1 MNNKKLI
8 AKIIPALKLPRDVM
22 QVFSYVVPSKFE
34 KGIKTGML
42 VEVFFR
48 NKKIVG
54 VVYDLKKEVIKKTGY
69 KLNTIENLLDDSVS
83 LSKEQIKLAEY
94 ISEYYYT
101 PLSLVIKTI
110 VPSITKNKARKK
122 IELRAC
128 PCSGQACLSTTGD
141 KTLLVHNLQ
150 AERHNLYGDI
160 IKKDIRGKSQTLIL
174 FPEYFDVYNSAGFYK
189 NKFGEN
195 KVAILTS
202 ELTKNQYFSEWQK
215 IKDGSAQII
224 IGTRQAIFASFKNLK
239 LIIVD
244 DEHSSSYKQWD
255 MNPRYHSTK
264 VAEKLA
270 EIWKAKIVLSSP
282 APSVGS
288 YYGVKDKMYFQDN
301 APHPSPLPQQCP
313 SPQPS
318 PVGRGSTNSPFQ
330 KGGRGDFVVI
340 DINAERQKKNYSV
353 LSEDLQDSLLENI
366 YKRKQAIIFIPRL
379 GNNTITQ
386 CRDCHWIAQC
396 KNCET
401 TLVSYG
407 SYLYCQKCQEKIE
420 LIKKCPKCQ
429 GQNVNSFGYGSEKI
443 EGEIKKLFE
452 NKNIKIVRLD
462 SDIIKNK
469 SKQLK
474 IYKNF
479 INKKID
485 ILIGTQMVLKNWNL
499 ENLALTAI
507 LFPEIIFNQPEF
519 NSREKSFQFLMSL
532 CNKAIENHQVI
543 IQTQK
548 PDNELFKLCFT
559 LFRSLAPKL
568 RSQAPEKLNDIE
580 KFYTE
585 EIKNRKAILKNGIG
599 YPPFSQLIKLIYK
612 DFNSQNCQV
621 EAERMFR
628 ALDSKIKNDQK
639 LKNKFEIIK
648 PFPASNYK
656 EFNKYRWHII
666 IKSVCE
672 DLELRNSLLNLVK
685 KNWIIDVDPDSVL

>member
-1 MNNKKLI
+1 MNDKKLI
-8 AKIIPALKLPRDVM
+8 AKIIPATKLPRDVT
-22 QVFSYVVPSKFE
+22 QVFSYVTPSKFE
-34 KGIKTGML
+34 KKIKIGML

-48 NKKIVG
+48 NRKIVG
-54 VVYDLKKEVIKKTGY
+54 VVYDLKKEAIKKTGY
-69 KLNTIENLLDDSVS
+69 KLNIIENLLDDSVS

-94 ISEYYYT
+94 ISAYYYT

-110 VPSITKNKARKK
+110 IPTITKNKPRKK
-122 IELRAC
+122 IELKSVILSLSKDNMVR
-128 PCSGQACLSTTGD
+128 QAHHDTQQTRDDIIKKIKL
-141 KTLLVHNLQ
+141 KNKILFIHNLQ
-150 AERHNLYGDI
+150 AERHCLYSEILRQAQDD
-160 IKKDIRGKSQTLIL
+160 IKKAQILIL
-174 FPEYFDVYNSAGFYK
+174 FPEYFDVYNFAGFYK
-189 NKFGEN
+189 DRFGEN
-195 KVAILTS
+195 KIAILTS
-202 ELTKNQYFSEWQK
+202 ELTKNQYFNEWQK

-239 LIIVD
+239 LIIAD

-255 MNPRYHSTK
+255 MNPRYHGIK
-264 VAEKLA
+264 AAEKLA
-270 EIWKAKIVLSSP
+270 KIWKAKIILSSP

-288 YYGVKDKMYFQDN
+288 YYEVKNKLMRCSGQ
-301 APHPSPLPQQCP
+301 ACLSA
-313 SPQPS
+313 
-318 PVGRGSTNSPFQ
+318 T
-330 KGGRGDFVVI
+330 VV

-353 LSEDLQDSLLENI
+353 LSEDLQDGLLKNI

-401 TLVSYG
+401 TLVSYAN
-407 SYLYCQKCQEKIE
+407 YLYCQKCQERIR
-420 LIKKCPKCQ
+420 LIKKCPQCQ
-429 GQNVNSFGYGSEKI
+429 GQNVSSFGYGSEKI
-443 EGEIKKLFE
+443 EREIEKLFA
-452 NKNIKIVRLD
+452 NKNIKIARLD
-462 SDIIKNK
+462 SDTASSK

-474 IYKNF
+474 IYKDF

-499 ENLALTAI
+499 ENLALTTV

-532 CNKAIENHQVI
+532 YNKASKNHQVI
-543 IQTQK
+543 IQTHK
-548 PDNELFKLCFT
+548 PDNDLFKYVLQ
-559 LFRSLAPKL
+559 
-568 RSQAPEKLNDIE
+568 QAQDDIE

-585 EIKNRKAILKNGIG
+585 EIENRKAISKTGIG
-599 YPPFSQLIKLIYK
+599 YPPFAQLIKLIYK
-612 DFNSQNCQV
+612 DFDSQNCQA

-648 PFPASNYK
+648 PFPASSYK

-672 DLELRNSLLNLVK
+672 NIELRNSLLNLVK
-685 KNWIIDVDPDSVL
+685 KNWIIDVDPDNVL